1 MDGALLQ
8 RGLAPWAKIVIPVLV
23 IISAGAITFYAQTP
37 SRAEVKTELE
47 KTELRVLEAIAVQNN
62 KVEQLSNMV
71 YDLTTSQAVL
81 TERISALVEH
91 LETHE

>member
-37 SRAEVKTELE
+37 SRHEVTTDLE
-47 KTELRVLEAIAVQNN
+47 KTEKRVLEAIEVQNN
-62 KVEQLSNMV
+62 KVEQLANMV
-71 YDLTTSQAVL
+71 HDLTTSQAVL
-81 TERISALVEH
+81 TERISALVDH